1 MFDSA
6 WAHVGDVW
14 SDVPRPFMQT
24 SSVLQSIR
32 LQREPFETEITEEV
46 KKEYARLEA
55 ERLGEEEGT
64 EKNIADMATRMEELE
79 AKLDASNERLEAKID
94 ASQSRLEAMFQ
105 QLLASRAPTSC
116 TPPVSP
122 RDKHGVGVSV
132 LLPILADGPRNK
144 AKEKEVVSPKLTM
157 QVGERVAQS
166 VQTEGRAE
174 EAAKEKDKDTTPS
187 PRTHL
192 EEMLASTVLDT
203 VATKAGPSSALAPE
217 QPVQVLQT

>member
-1 MFDSA
+1 MSDSA

-14 SDVPRPFMQT
+14 SDVPCPFMQT

-46 KKEYARLEA
+46 EKEYARLEA
-55 ERLGEEEGT
+55 EWLGEEEGT

-94 ASQSRLEAMFQ
+94 ASQLRLEAMFQ
-105 QLLASRAPTSC
+105 QLLASRAPISY

-122 RDKHGVGVSV
+122 RDNYPTVSV
-132 LLPILADGPRNK
+132 LLPILANGPRNK
-144 AKEKEVVSPKLTM
+144 AKEKDVGSPELTL

-166 VQTEGRAE
+166 VITEGCAE
-174 EAAKEKDKDTTPS
+174 EALKEKNKGTIPS
-187 PRTHL
+187 P
-192 EEMLASTVLDT
+192 SLDT
-203 VATKAGPSSALAPE
+203 ITIGAGSSSRVGPEPPE
-217 QPVQVLQT
+217 QVS